1 MWILVSSNKL
11 NYKCGRRDAPAFQ
24 KYIIKI
30 RLLFYIIS
38 YVCIFNALKLCYN
51 INNILG

>member
-1 MWILVSSNKL
+1 MPPRSNKI
-11 NYKCGRRDAPAFQ
+11 
-24 KYIIKI
+24 IIKI

-51 INNILG
+51 INNIMG

>member
-1 MWILVSSNKL
+1 MWEAGCPRVPKS
-11 NYKCGRRDAPAFQ
+11 
-24 KYIIKI
+24 IIKI

-51 INNILG
+51 INNIMG